1 MSYRRSQFQ
10 VLRSRLA
17 EKRRFLQILAG
28 PRQTGKT
35 TLAQQV
41 AESSEIPVRF
51 ISADDPASHGRVWL
65 QQQWEAAR
73 GEARDAGKAG
83 SLLIIDEIQKI
94 ADWSESVKRLWDEDT
109 ASRLPL
115 KVVVLGSAPLL
126 IHQGL
131 TESLAGRFE
140 IIRSTH
146 WSFDEMRE
154 AFGWSLDTFIYFGG
168 YPGAAGL
175 IGQEDRWKRYILDS
189 MVETTLSRDIL
200 QLRRIDKPALL
211 RQLFNIGCS
220 YSGQILSYTKILG
233 QLQEAGN
240 TTTLA
245 HYLELLGTAGMMVGL
260 PKYAGQKVRQRGSS
274 PKFQTLNNAFITS
287 QSELGFEQARKDS
300 SFWGTLVESA
310 VGAHLVNGSHIEG
323 LSVYYWREG
332 QKEVDFV
339 TKKGKSVTAIEVKS
353 RIASG
358 ALPGMDDFARKF
370 KPKKLLL
377 VGSGGVTLEQFLGNS
392 ITKWVD

>member
-17 EKRRFLQILAG
+17 EKRRFLQVLAG

-41 AESSEIPVRF
+41 AESSGIPVRF
-51 ISADDPASHGRVWL
+51 ISADDPASYGRVWL
-65 QQQWEAAR
+65 QQQWEIAR
-73 GEARDAGKAG
+73 ILARDAGKAG
-83 SLLIIDEIQKI
+83 SLLIIDEIQKVPG
-94 ADWSESVKRLWDEDT
+94 WSESVKRLWDEDT

-115 KVVVLGSAPLL
+115 KVLVLGSAPLL

-140 IIRSTH
+140 VIRSTH
-146 WSFDEMRE
+146 WSFCEMRD

-168 YPGAAGL
+168 YPGAADL
-175 IGQEDRWKRYILDS
+175 IEQEDRWKRYILDS

-211 RQLFNIGCS
+211 RQLFNVGCS

-287 QSELGFEQARKDS
+287 QSELSFEQARNDS
-300 SFWGTLVESA
+300 SFWGRLVESA
-310 VGAHLVNGSHIEG
+310 VGAHLVNGSTIEG

-353 RIASG
+353 TTADG

-377 VGSGGVTLEQFLGNS
+377 VGSGGVTLEQFLGNP
-392 ITKWVD
+392 IAKWIR

>member
-300 SFWGTLVESA
+300 SFWGRLVESA